1 MSMGRGI
8 AFRNVVEEGCLSL
21 TLSAIK
27 FLQSSSS
34 ILKGGIFSVEDRD
47 FGTEPGCGLCSCG
60 IRSQPHLVLGSRG
73 VKTRVSIVE
82 GSLSI
87 GLCPS

>member
-47 FGTEPGCGLCSCG
+47 FGTESGCGLCSSG
-60 IRSQPHLVLGSRG
+60 VLGPSLIWSSVVGESRPG
-73 VKTRVSIVE
+73 F
-82 GSLSI
+82 
-87 GLCPS
+87 P